1 MAGPWRTGD
10 AVKLTSGGP
19 PMTVEGPVGTVNPDS
34 VYCIW
39 RDGQGAHRERFHEG
53 MLEAVGASLAMAV
66 EHPALHER
74 APF

>member
-1 MAGPWRTGD
+1 
-10 AVKLTSGGP
+10 
-19 PMTVEGPVGTVNPDS
+19 MTVEGPVGTVNPDS